1 MKTAKEL
8 VDQINAAKLKTP
20 HGVSDEIDM
29 DGVKELETIDLDS
42 HRWYNM
48 GTVVFSV
55 GDEFFGVH
63 GPVELKSESMGFS
76 DIEYTCE
83 AFEMEQIRSVTY
95 KQKGT

>member
-1 MKTAKEL
+1 MKARPGQGDDERNQKPRRKTMMKTAKEL

-29 DGVKELETIDLDS
+29 DGVKELETIDLNS

-76 DIEYTCE
+76 D
-83 AFEMEQIRSVTY
+83 
-95 KQKGT
+95 